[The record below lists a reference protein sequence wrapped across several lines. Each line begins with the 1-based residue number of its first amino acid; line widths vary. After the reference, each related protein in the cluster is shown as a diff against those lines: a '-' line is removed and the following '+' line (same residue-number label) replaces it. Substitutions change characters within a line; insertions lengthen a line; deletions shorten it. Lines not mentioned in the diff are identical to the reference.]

1 MDDAA
6 VAEKIV
12 FVARFYLPQEKIHG
26 QVGTIDGSELDH
38 LRRVLRLKPGDRI
51 TMFDDSGWEHE
62 ALIRSVAAARA
73 EVEIIRSYQP
83 ERESPLHLTLAL
95 GLTKGEKIDFVI
107 EKATELGVRRI
118 IPFASTYA
126 VPKLDERKIAA
137 RTERWR
143 KIALS
148 GAKQSGRM
156 KVPEILP
163 VMGFDDLMVR
173 AKPQAAKLLC
183 WEKET
188 VQSIRQAYERLRDA
202 NNLLIAVG
210 PEGGFSSS
218 EAELARQQGFE
229 LVHLGRRI
237 LRAETA
243 AIAALALAQFLWG
256 DLG

>member
-1 MDDAA
+1 M
-6 VAEKIV
+6 
-12 FVARFYLPQEKIHG
+12 ARFYLPQEKIHG

-38 LRRVLRLKPGDRI
+38 LRRVLRLKSGDRV
-51 TMFDDSGWEHE
+51 TVFDGHGFEYE
-62 ALIRSVAAARA
+62 AVLRSVSAAHA
-73 EVEIIRSYQP
+73 EIEILQASRV

-95 GLTKGEKIDFVI
+95 GLTKGEKIDLVI
-107 EKATELGVRRI
+107 EKATELGVQAI
-118 IPFASTYA
+118 IAFASTYA

-137 RTERWR
+137 RSERWR
-143 KIALS
+143 RIALS

-163 VMGFDDLMVR
+163 VMGFRDLLVR
-173 AKPQAAKLLC
+173 AEGQAAKLLC

-188 VQSIRQAYERLRDA
+188 DRSIRQAYERLGDA
-202 NNLLIAVG
+202 KDLLIAVG

-218 EAELARQQGFE
+218 EAESARQHGFE

-243 AIAALALAQFLWG
+243 AIAAVTLAQSLWG
-256 DLG
+256 DMA